1 MTRSSMT
8 RAFSTA
14 MALIVF
20 VSACGGSEVL
30 ATVNGVEIPRT
41 DLEAL
46 HPDGV
51 PQDPDEAASSTFL
64 LILHKLLTDAAES
77 EFGVSVT
84 TEERQAAFEARTS
97 GPGDD
102 PAARL
107 AERNVTEARV
117 TLDADLDVLRKRVQ
131 EALIKVPGV
140 VDMEKAYR
148 DFLAINA
155 SSCMTVLTFLDPAT
169 EETARQ
175 MAEAGETLEAVRAA
189 VGDEV
194 VGANLGCHS
203 PVQHGGDLAAVA
215 LDGEIGIAY
224 ARTSDGIFYVAAVT
238 ERDAPPAAEHMDEIL
253 ELAASRQGDALFD
266 AWAVEILQ
274 TADVSVDRSIGTWT
288 TSPDSGEVPVVV
300 P

>member
-1 MTRSSMT
+1 MPRVLI
-8 RAFSTA
+8 AWL
-14 MALIVF
+14 ALTLF
-20 VSACGGSEVL
+20 VSACSGSGVL
-30 ATVNGVEIPRT
+30 ATVNGIEIQRT

-46 HPDGV
+46 HSDGV

-64 LILHKLLTDAAES
+64 LILHQLLTDAAES

-84 TEERQAAFEARTS
+84 TEERQAAFETRTS
-97 GPGDD
+97 GLGDD
-102 PAARL
+102 LAARL

-117 TLDADLDVLRKRVQ
+117 TLDADLDVLRQRVQ
-131 EALIKVPGV
+131 EELIKVPGV
-140 VDMEKAYR
+140 ADMEKAYR

-155 SSCMTVLTFLDPAT
+155 SSCMTVLTFLDEAT

-175 MAEAGETLEAVRAA
+175 MAEAGETVQAVRAA

-194 VGANLGCHS
+194 VGASLGCHS

-224 ARTSDGIFYVAAVT
+224 GRISDGIFYVAAVT
-238 ERDAPPAAEHMDEIL
+238 ERDAPAAEDHMDEIL

-266 AWAVEILQ
+266 AWAVKILQ

-288 TSPDSGEVPVVV
+288 PSPDSGEVPVVV

>member
-1 MTRSSMT
+1 
-8 RAFSTA
+8 
-14 MALIVF
+14 
-20 VSACGGSEVL
+20 
-30 ATVNGVEIPRT
+30 VNGIEIQRT

-46 HPDGV
+46 HSDGV

-64 LILHKLLTDAAES
+64 LILHQLLTDAAES

-84 TEERQAAFEARTS
+84 TGERQAAFETRTS
-97 GPGDD
+97 GLGDD
-102 PAARL
+102 LAARL

-117 TLDADLDVLRKRVQ
+117 TLDADLDVLRQRVQ
-131 EALIKVPGV
+131 EELIKVPGV
-140 VDMEKAYR
+140 ADMEKAYR

-155 SSCMTVLTFLDPAT
+155 SSCMTVLTFLDEAT

-175 MAEAGETLEAVRAA
+175 MAEAGETLQAVRAA

-194 VGANLGCHS
+194 VGASLGCHS

-224 ARTSDGIFYVAAVT
+224 GRTSDGIFYVAAVT
-238 ERDAPPAAEHMDEIL
+238 ERDAPAAEDHMDEIL

-266 AWAVEILQ
+266 AWAVKILQ

-288 TSPDSGEVPVVV
+288 PSPDSGEVPVVV